1 MVEARDDAGQVTL
14 SLSEKFQTLID
25 SVAMQL
31 GLQDEAAYLEHWARL
46 PGGERPGSARAVGEA
61 VVAGLEG
68 RFPELLRPAFRPS
81 GAPTSSPRARP
92 PADACRPPPPARP
105 R

>member
-46 PGGERPGSARAVGEA
+46 PGGERPAAPAPSARR
-61 VVAGLEG
+61 GLAS
-68 RFPELLRPAFRPS
+68 LR
-81 GAPTSSPRARP
+81 GASPGSSRARSGRRDLP
-92 PADACRPPPPARP
+92 QARRGHRALADGARRHRPPR